1 MQNLQGE
8 IKENEAKIEANTGG
22 YKNESEAVKGR
33 ISRDIEKIKTIYT
46 IKQRNMLNPIQN
58 TKKPGWFSEPKNL
71 ATTIIGLSLFAGLAY
86 GFLTYVLPWLI
97 TVTWNLVNLVIG
109 GVILGFLLMI
119 VTNKKFWRALKYFSE
134 FIANYT
140 IGIAIELNPF
150 NILQAKIEQGYKDR
164 ETLYQ
169 QAAKL
174 KGKQSELVDKLTDKE
189 KELQLNIQKVKIL
202 QAEQGKNSRQV
213 DLYANNVL
221 RCREYI
227 DNVTPIVGD
236 LNKLVKFAD
245 AAYEES
251 GIMLEDAKL
260 DLEAKKDLYYS
271 VTTGLSAVTSAM
283 KAFKGDDELNQDAE
297 KALAILKVQIGE
309 KIGHI
314 KSAIDVT
321 SRFMDDKVLEDKAK
335 SAQAIELINQFN
347 MDSDFN
353 YTQNALDKNANS
365 GRLKGIN
372 TPDRYRGLCG
382 LIVRQVDRES

>member
-1 MQNLQGE
+1 MNNAL
-8 IKENEAKIEANTGG
+8 IK
-22 YKNESEAVKGR
+22 S
-33 ISRDIEKIKTIYT
+33 
-46 IKQRNMLNPIQN
+46 
-58 TKKPGWFSEPKNL
+58 KKPGWFSEPKNL

-86 GFLTYVLPWLI
+86 GFLTYVLPWLV
-97 TVTWNLVNLVIG
+97 TVTWNLVNLIIG
-109 GVILGFLLMI
+109 GTVLGLLLMI

-150 NILQAKIEQGYKDR
+150 NILEAKIEQGYKDR
-164 ETLYQ
+164 HTLYQ
-169 QAAKL
+169 QGAKL
-174 KGKQSELVDKLTDKE
+174 KGKQSELMDKLSDKE
-189 KELQLNIQKVKIL
+189 KELKLNAQKVKII
-202 QAEQGKNSRQV
+202 QSEGGNNRQL

-236 LNKLVKFAD
+236 LNKLVRFAD
-245 AAYEES
+245 MAWEES

-260 DLEAKKDLYYS
+260 DLDAKKDLYYS
-271 VTTGLSAVTSAM
+271 VTTGLSAVSSAM
-283 KAFKGDDELNQDAE
+283 KAFKGDDDLNRDAE
-297 KALAILKVQIGE
+297 KALAILKERIGE

-335 SAQAIELINQFN
+335 SAQAIELINNFS

-353 YTQNALDKNANS
+353 YSKDALENNKEK
-365 GRLKGIN
+365 GRLKDVRI
-372 TPDRYRGLCG
+372 TDTHRGL
-382 LIVRQVDRES
+382 LD

>member
-1 MQNLQGE
+1 
-8 IKENEAKIEANTGG
+8 
-22 YKNESEAVKGR
+22 
-33 ISRDIEKIKTIYT
+33 
-46 IKQRNMLNPIQN
+46 MLNPIQK
-58 TKKPGWFSEPKNL
+58 TKTPGWFSEPKNL
-71 ATTIIGLSLFAGLAY
+71 ATAIIAISLFAGLAY
-86 GFLTYVLPWLI
+86 GFLTYVLPWLV

-119 VTNKKFWRALKYFSE
+119 VTNKKFWRALKYLSA

-202 QAEQGKNSRQV
+202 QAEQGKNSRQI

-236 LNKLVKFAD
+236 LNKLIKFAD

-347 MDSDFN
+347 MGNDFN
-353 YTQNALDKNANS
+353 YTQNALDRNS
-365 GRLKGIN
+365 DSGKLKGIN
-372 TPDRYRGLCG
+372 TPDRYRGL
-382 LIVRQVDRES
+382 LD

>member
-1 MQNLQGE
+1 M
-8 IKENEAKIEANTGG
+8 I
-22 YKNESEAVKGR
+22 
-33 ISRDIEKIKTIYT
+33 
-46 IKQRNMLNPIQN
+46 NPIQK
-58 TKKPGWFSEPKNL
+58 TKTPGWFSEPKNL
-71 ATTIIGLSLFAGLAY
+71 AATIIGLSLIAGLAY
-86 GFLTYVLPWLI
+86 GFLTYVLPWLV

-164 ETLYQ
+164 NTLYQ

-189 KELQLNIQKVKIL
+189 KELQLNVQKVKIL
-202 QAEQGKNSRQV
+202 QAEQGKGSRQV

-227 DNVTPIVGD
+227 DNVSPIVGD
-236 LNKLVKFAD
+236 LNKLIKFAD

-321 SRFMDDKVLEDKAK
+321 SRFMDDKMLEDKAK
-335 SAQAIELINQFN
+335 SAQAVELINQFN

-353 YTQNALDKNANS
+353 YTQNALDKNTDS
-365 GRLKGIN
+365 GKLKGIN
-372 TPDRYRGLCG
+372 APDRYRGL
-382 LIVRQVDRES
+382 LD

>member
-1 MQNLQGE
+1 MINL
-8 IKENEAKIEANTGG
+8 IH
-22 YKNESEAVKGR
+22 
-33 ISRDIEKIKTIYT
+33 KTKT
-46 IKQRNMLNPIQN
+46 
-58 TKKPGWFSEPKNL
+58 PGWFSEPKNL
-71 ATTIIGLSLFAGLAY
+71 ATAIIGISLFAGLAY
-86 GFLTYVLPWLI
+86 GFFTYVLPWLI

-119 VTNKKFWRALKYFSE
+119 VTNKKFWRALKYFSA

-164 ETLYQ
+164 NTLYQ

-174 KGKQSELVDKLTDKE
+174 KGKQYELVDKLTDKE

-202 QAEQGKNSRQV
+202 QAEQGKNSRQA

-236 LNKLVKFAD
+236 LNKLIKFAD

-321 SRFMDDKVLEDKAK
+321 SRFMDDKVLEDKAR

-347 MDSDFN
+347 MNNDFN
-353 YTQNALDKNANS
+353 YTQNALDKNS
-365 GRLKGIN
+365 DGGMLKGIS
-372 TPDRYRGLCG
+372 TPDRYRGL
-382 LIVRQVDRES
+382 LD

>member
-1 MQNLQGE
+1 MTNL
-8 IKENEAKIEANTGG
+8 
-22 YKNESEAVKGR
+22 
-33 ISRDIEKIKTIYT
+33 
-46 IKQRNMLNPIQN
+46 IQQ
-58 TKKPGWFSEPKNL
+58 TKKPGWFSEPKNV
-71 ATTIIGLSLFAGLAY
+71 ATTIIGVSLFAGLAY
-86 GFLTYVLPWLI
+86 GFLTYVLPWLV

-119 VTNKKFWRALKYFSE
+119 VTNKKFWRSLRYFSE

-140 IGIAIELNPF
+140 IGLAIELNPF
-150 NILQAKIEQGYKDR
+150 NVLQMKIEQGYKDR
-164 ETLYQ
+164 NTLYQ
-169 QAAKL
+169 QAARL
-174 KGKQSELVDKLTDKE
+174 KGKKSELTDKLTEKE

-202 QAEQGKNSRQV
+202 QAEQGANSRQA

-227 DNVTPIVGD
+227 DNVSPIVGD
-236 LNKLVKFAD
+236 LDKLITFAD

-297 KALAILKVQIGE
+297 RALATLKVQIGE

-314 KSAIDVT
+314 KSAINVT
-321 SRFMDDKVLEDKAK
+321 SRFMDDKILEDKAK

-347 MDSDFN
+347 LDSDFN
-353 YTQNALDKNANS
+353 YTQSALDKNKD
-365 GRLKGIN
+365 GGKLKGVT
-372 TPDRYRGLCG
+372 TPDRYRGL
-382 LIVRQVDRES
+382 LD